1 MAYSTQKSNSNST
14 PFVGKS
20 YFTYLNGVKKSDP
33 ELLRS
38 AVTRRLE
45 SGEGSGKYKCPS
57 CGGTNLTF
65 SADGP
70 AATCWNKCR
79 KFGDAIE
86 VAKHMGEGVAKEIA
100 IELGF
105 QDDTPKKPARRKS
118 AYNSFEDALASCEK
132 NSRSVVAYEY
142 GPANYVLRINT
153 GKIKTNG
160 KEDKKALPLT
170 LHPDGK
176 WRLDEAGH
184 PWPLFMTREPVP
196 GHDTIVICE
205 GEKAASAI
213 ARCNS
218 TFVGV
223 TSRGGSGRAASWDWS
238 KLPAGDVVVF
248 PDNDPD
254 GTKYAQAVAGLIGR
268 PCRIL
273 DVTSLPDTGDAADL
287 LEGLDGLKA
296 DDKLREFIA
305 ANAKPYEAAAD
316 APTAQSG
323 NAVQPIDHRELVIR
337 DYSFVHAPHDTIM
350 EKVEPHLAK
359 AGIYRRGGK
368 LVRVRLTID
377 NRQLKRMTK
386 KVRLEGPRIDPYDKP
401 AKLGLDLTRYVV
413 FAQWTKGKA
422 KKLVPVSADSIDMA
436 HLLNFSDW
444 PTTPILEGI
453 TSGPFLR
460 SNGTIC
466 DQNGYDAESGWY
478 LDYSGE
484 PLNVPDNPTP
494 EEVRNSVDTLLDLVS
509 QFEWTV
515 PEGHKGSVTP
525 SQAGWLGYLLTLL
538 ARPAIDG
545 PVPAFVFNA
554 TTKGSGKT
562 MLSVVANT
570 IHNGFKPSLTE
581 MPQGKGGD
589 EEVRKMMFSFAVAGS
604 QSVLIDNWP
613 SGGRVGGTT
622 LDYYTTSTSVVN
634 RVLGLTKPETAPW
647 RAVLSIGGN
656 ALSVTSDFADR
667 CVWMSLTPTVAVP
680 RDRVPEGGWKYPEL
694 DRHVLEN
701 REKYLRCAMI
711 ILRSHFVNKL
721 PKPAGTRNWG
731 TFDEWARIVRD
742 CVKNVT
748 GIDLRS
754 NLDASEVEDAESSE
768 MSTLIAG
775 LSVFQ
780 ENFGPDRWWGI
791 GDLQESVN
799 EATVTENTSTYQ
811 ILHSVMDFGEKP
823 RAFNRVCGGL
833 MSRYAGRICDGLKIA
848 KRTNSHTK
856 SFQYRLER
864 ASTASLPPQS
874 GSLGEDDDTR
884 C

>member
-1 MAYSTQKSNSNST
+1 
-14 PFVGKS
+14 
-20 YFTYLNGVKKSDP
+20 
-33 ELLRS
+33 
-38 AVTRRLE
+38 
-45 SGEGSGKYKCPS
+45 
-57 CGGTNLTF
+57 
-65 SADGP
+65 
-70 AATCWNKCR
+70 
-79 KFGDAIE
+79 
-86 VAKHMGEGVAKEIA
+86 
-100 IELGF
+100 
-105 QDDTPKKPARRKS
+105 
-118 AYNSFEDALASCEK
+118 
-132 NSRSVVAYEY
+132 
-142 GPANYVLRINT
+142 
-153 GKIKTNG
+153 
-160 KEDKKALPLT
+160 
-170 LHPDGK
+170 
-176 WRLDEAGH
+176 
-184 PWPLFMTREPVP
+184 
-196 GHDTIVICE
+196 
-205 GEKAASAI
+205 
-213 ARCNS
+213 
-218 TFVGV
+218 
-223 TSRGGSGRAASWDWS
+223 
-238 KLPAGDVVVF
+238 
-248 PDNDPD
+248 
-254 GTKYAQAVAGLIGR
+254 
-268 PCRIL
+268 
-273 DVTSLPDTGDAADL
+273 